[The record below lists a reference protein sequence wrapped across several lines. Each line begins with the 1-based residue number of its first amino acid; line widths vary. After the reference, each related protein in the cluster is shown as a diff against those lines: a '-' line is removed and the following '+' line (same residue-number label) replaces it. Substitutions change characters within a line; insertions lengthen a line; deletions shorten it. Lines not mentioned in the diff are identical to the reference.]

1 MEILLVESLE
11 KLYLGQ
17 NKGIKLTSLPE
28 DIIKL
33 QVGTIGGGGSLLWL
47 GSSAAPKCRTEGSP
61 YVFRNLVQQQ
71 ARAIR
76 IGRTPIVSV

>member
-33 QVGTIGGGGSLLWL
+33 QVGTIGGGGGVFTVAWL
-47 GSSAAPKCRTEGSP
+47 YSCSQMQ
-61 YVFRNLVQQQ
+61 N
-71 ARAIR
+71 
-76 IGRTPIVSV
+76 

>member
-33 QVGTIGGGGSLLWL
+33 QVGTIGGGGVFTVAWL
-47 GSSAAPKCRTEGSP
+47 YSCSQMQ
-61 YVFRNLVQQQ
+61 N
-71 ARAIR
+71 
-76 IGRTPIVSV
+76 

>member
-1 MEILLVESLE
+1 MESLE

-33 QVGTIGGGGSLLWL
+33 QVGTIGGGGGSLLWL
-47 GSSAAPKCRTEGSP
+47 GSTAAPKCRTEGSP
-61 YVFRNLVQQQ
+61 YVFRNLVQHQ

-76 IGRTPIVSV
+76 IRRTPIVSV

>member
-33 QVGTIGGGGSLLWL
+33 QVGTIGGGGLYCGLALQLLPNAELKVLLMSLGTWCSNRPGL
-47 GSSAAPKCRTEGSP
+47 SE
-61 YVFRNLVQQQ
+61 
-71 ARAIR
+71 
-76 IGRTPIVSV
+76 

>member
-33 QVGTIGGGGSLLWL
+33 QVGTIGGGGGLYCGLALQLLPNVELKILLMSLGTWC
-47 GSSAAPKCRTEGSP
+47 S
-61 YVFRNLVQQQ
+61 
-71 ARAIR
+71 IR
-76 IGRTPIVSV
+76 PGLSE

>member
-1 MEILLVESLE
+1 MESLE

-33 QVGTIGGGGSLLWL
+33 QVGTIGGGGGGSLLWL
-47 GSSAAPKCRTEGSP
+47 GSTAAPKCRTEGSP
-61 YVFRNLVQQQ
+61 YVFRNLVQHQ

-76 IGRTPIVSV
+76 IRRTPIVSV